1 MPRPELGVEYTGKRS
16 PAGWEAARVLYWKG
30 VPPRVIARVGD
41 GRNVGALGFGASC
54 GSEAAISLRVLAVRG
69 RGGESGTYGGV
80 CSVAYCCA
88 AASVSGTGGGGC
100 TRLTLYVSSRE

>member
-1 MPRPELGVEYTGKRS
+1 MEYTGKRS

-54 GSEAAISLRVLAVRG
+54 GSEAAIQSVCVMAESAVLRVLL
-69 RGGESGTYGGV
+69 
-80 CSVAYCCA
+80 C
-88 AASVSGTGGGGC
+88 
-100 TRLTLYVSSRE
+100 LYVKQHGIKQRENLQ